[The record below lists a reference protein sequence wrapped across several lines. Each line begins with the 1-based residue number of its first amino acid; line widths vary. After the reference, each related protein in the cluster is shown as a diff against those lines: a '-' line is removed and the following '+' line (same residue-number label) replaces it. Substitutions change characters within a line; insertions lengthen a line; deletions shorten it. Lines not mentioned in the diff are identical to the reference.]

1 MCNERKTPILC
12 LKLNVPRALYNGEK
26 IELDGCPIKH
36 EGETLV
42 PKCVLEL
49 LDIESHDGFV
59 AQDGEEYV
67 RLDSLEDICLLENE
81 MGLIFFDEEPIA
93 LTTKNDAKFMLELAH
108 SFIFEVPYGK
118 LGPAGAYAPATESE
132 RADFKA
138 LGLTLRELLL
148 KKNNTHPFL
157 FGDKKIFDRLRAI
170 YNSHDES
177 EEYNNITSLVK
188 RADECFTS
196 YPELNENGDGLCAP
210 MPPSGYGESEYD
222 VGGRHCNSESVFEK
236 LVHEA
241 FAYQMTLDDT
251 YAKHAYYCTLGVI
264 NRLHWGPG
272 HFLNCSGATGK
283 LAMIYDWLF
292 EAWQKLNLDTAL
304 IKDAIYRQ
312 GLHHGYNS
320 VINDSC
326 DFPSPKQGTGW
337 RFKLKPDNWN
347 SVCNSGMILGSLIV
361 LNDGIDEVITEEKYD
376 KATELLGACLTSTMQ
391 PHLVMHQYA
400 PDGSYVESNSY
411 WAYGTV
417 NLMNSMAALYDSL
430 GTDLGLHHACGMD
443 KTCYYAVYSES
454 CEFIGWNYH
463 DGSLS
468 SQNTSSF
475 NQFATISGD
484 DTLYSIRKNQIEKGK
499 LVAVL
504 DMMYH
509 PSVRDRVAPKLESL
523 PLDYAMLGI
532 DAFTVKNGWD
542 KGSLFAGMIGG
553 ENPDGG
559 SHNQLDSGAFIY
571 HNLGKM
577 WFTDLGSD
585 YYNSRGIKNGIGY
598 FGNYA
603 LYRRNAEGNNCLC
616 LTSLPYG
623 QLLGKS
629 GYMNEYKSG
638 DTASYCIIDNRE
650 VYGEDKVEY
659 ARRGMLLTNNR
670 RTLVIKDEVAFTSP
684 ESAFT
689 TAHFE
694 SDKISAE
701 ISPDGK
707 KCTLTH
713 KDGEKI
719 FVSLLGDGKLELM
732 KCDEP
737 LLSGTEPA
745 EGEYSRENYSRLVVR
760 HDNVMSINTSFVIDT
775 EKGVAIDNLD
785 VEMWKTL

>member
-1 MCNERKTPILC
+1 MYNERKTPLLC
-12 LKLNVPRALYNGEK
+12 LKLGVPRALYNGKK
-26 IELDGCPIKH
+26 INLDACPTKRGLDTVIPKSVLALAGAECH
-36 EGETLV
+36 EMTV
-42 PKCVLEL
+42 
-49 LDIESHDGFV
+49 IDGK
-59 AQDGEEYV
+59 EYA
-67 RLDSLEDICLLENE
+67 RLDTLGGVYTLENE
-81 MGLIFFDEEPIA
+81 MGLIFLDSEPVT
-93 LTTKNDAKFMLELAH
+93 LSVKNDLAFMLELAH
-108 SFIFEVPYGK
+108 SFIFEVKYPTFIK
-118 LGPAGAYAPATESE
+118 NDYAPASE
-132 RADFKA
+132 MERFTFA
-138 LGLTLRELLL
+138 LLGKEVRELLL
-148 KKNNTHPFL
+148 KRNNTHPFL
-157 FGDKKIFDRLRAI
+157 FGNKDIFDKLRAI
-170 YNSHDES
+170 YNSKDGDA
-177 EEYNNITSLVK
+177 YNNILALIK
-188 RADECFTS
+188 RADECFECF
-196 YPELNENGDGLCAP
+196 PKLNEAGDGLVEP
-210 MPPSGYGESEYD
+210 MTPSGYGETEYD
-222 VGGRHCNSESVFEK
+222 VGGRHANSETVFEK

-241 FAYQMTLDDT
+241 FAYQMTHDEK
-251 YAKHAYYCTLGVI
+251 YAKHAYYCSLGI
-264 NRLHWGPG
+264 IDRLHWGPG

-283 LAMIYDWLF
+283 LSMIYDWLF
-292 EAWQKLNLDTAL
+292 DAWKGLGLDTGR
-304 IKDAIYRQ
+304 IKDGLYRQ

-320 VINDSC
+320 VIYDKC

-347 SVCNSGMILGSLIV
+347 SVCNSGMILASLIV
-361 LNDGIDEVITEEKYD
+361 LNDGVDEVIDEEKYN
-376 KATELLGACLTSTMQ
+376 KTSELLGACLSSTMQ

-400 PDGSYVESNSY
+400 PDGSYIESNSY

-430 GTDLGLHHACGMD
+430 GTDLGLHHVCGMD

-454 CEFIGWNYH
+454 CEFVGWNYH

-484 DTLYSIRKNQIEKGK
+484 DTLYAIRKDQIKKGK
-499 LVAVL
+499 WVAVL
-504 DMMYH
+504 DMMYY
-509 PSVRDRVAPKLESL
+509 PDVRGRKVPELESL
-523 PLDYAMLGI
+523 PLDYAMVGI
-532 DAFTVKNGWD
+532 DAFTVKNGWER
-542 KGSLFAGMIGG
+542 GSLFAGMIGG
-553 ENPDGG
+553 ENPEGG

-629 GYMNEYKSG
+629 GYMTECKSG

-650 VYGEDKVEY
+650 VYGDNTEY

-670 RTLVIKDEVAFTSP
+670 RTLVIKDEVGFTSP

-694 SDKISAE
+694 SDKITAQLSE
-701 ISPDGK
+701 DGK
-707 KCTLTH
+707 KCILTH

-719 FVSLLGDGKLELM
+719 YVTLLGDGKLELLN
-732 KCDEP
+732 CTEP

-760 HDNVMSINTSFVIDT
+760 HENVTKINTAFVIDT
-775 EKGVAIDNLD
+775 VDESTLDNLD
-785 VEMWKTL
+785 IEMWKTL